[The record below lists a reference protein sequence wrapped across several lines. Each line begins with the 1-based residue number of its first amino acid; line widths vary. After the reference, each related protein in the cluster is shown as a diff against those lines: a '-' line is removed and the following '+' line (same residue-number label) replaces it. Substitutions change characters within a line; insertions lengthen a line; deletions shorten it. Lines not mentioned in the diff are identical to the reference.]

1 KRRKTAELR
10 KLNTIEE
17 LTYATQMNL
26 RSTGQLDASKIIKDV
41 TSTSPTR
48 AFKYRTAFTSEV
60 EKTLSDDAA
69 LSVLVEYKFSK
80 RTYQGIRK
88 VAKENNCNLYP
99 SYNNVL
105 KAKKHCYPPRTN
117 ITITE
122 SRAEVKLQALL
133 DHTVERIL

>member
-1 KRRKTAELR
+1 LT
-10 KLNTIEE
+10 NT
-17 LTYATQMNL
+17 
-26 RSTGQLDASKIIKDV
+26 
-41 TSTSPTR
+41 TR
-48 AFKYRTAFTSEV
+48 AFKYRIAFTSEV

-88 VAKENNCNLYP
+88 VAKENNCKLYP

-105 KAKKHCYPPRTN
+105 KAKKWCYPSRTN

-122 SRAEVKLQALL
+122 SRAEVILQALL
-133 DHTVERIL
+133 DHTVERISSKGRFGYFVCRKCKKYASYL